1 VALGRRHE
9 VARSAPPRRAAWASL
24 ALALWVCASA
34 DCQSIPDWQLG
45 NAPFVVCA
53 DASDIACQSFGAPT
67 AVSQIASP
75 GDDDDKPTLTA
86 DLLQMYFLSTR
97 AAGPGSGD
105 VWQSLRASSADDW
118 GTPTL
123 VTAVSTTSRE
133 TSPAIA
139 SDGLTL
145 WFGSDR
151 SGGLGGLDIWVSN
164 ATNATNQD
172 GGAAA
177 WSAPTPVTELNSPE
191 DEIPRPPGEHDLVMP
206 VSRRPD
212 AGFPYQVFFADRA
225 DPGSPWSAPVP
236 DLSVDNA
243 GMNDDGFLTN
253 DGLTLYFSS
262 DRLTGTQDLFV
273 TERPSVTAPFAAPVA
288 LATLNTPT
296 YAERDPW
303 VSPDGHTIYFA
314 SDRTGSLQIYVA
326 TR

>member
-1 VALGRRHE
+1 VALGRRDE
-9 VARSAPPRRAAWASL
+9 VVGSALLPRA
-24 ALALWVCASA
+24 VCALSLVALSA
-34 DCQSIPDWQLG
+34 CASVACQSIPDWQLG
-45 NAPFVVCA
+45 NSPFVACA

-67 AVSQIASP
+67 AVSPIASP
-75 GDDDDKPTLTA
+75 GDDDEKPTLTA
-86 DLLQMYFLSTR
+86 DLLQLYFLSTR
-97 AAGPGSGD
+97 AGGPGSGD
-105 VWQSLRASSADDW
+105 VWQSLRASVADDW

-123 VTAVSTTSRE
+123 VTAVSGTSRE

-164 ATNATNQD
+164 ATNPTNQ
-172 GGAAA
+172 GGDAAV
-177 WSAPTPVTELNSPE
+177 WSVPTPVIELNSPE

-212 AGFPYQVFFADRA
+212 AGFPYQVFFADRPA
-225 DPGSPWSAPVP
+225 SGSPWNAPVP

-243 GMNDDGFLTN
+243 GMNDDGFLTD

-262 DRLTGTQDLFV
+262 DRLTGSQDLFV
-273 TERPSVTAPFAAPVA
+273 TERPTVTAPFAAPVA

-314 SDRTGSLQIYVA
+314 SDRTGSLQIYSA

>member
-1 VALGRRHE
+1 VALGRRRE
-9 VARSAPPRRAAWASL
+9 VVRGAPPPRAARAFFLSAVL
-24 ALALWVCASA
+24 AAGCH
-34 DCQSIPDWQLG
+34 SIPDWQLG
-45 NAPFVVCA
+45 DSPFVACA
-53 DASDIACQSFGAPT
+53 DPSDIACQSFGAPT
-67 AVSQIASP
+67 AVSTIASP

-86 DLLQMYFLSTR
+86 DLLQIYFLSTR

-105 VWQSLRASSADDW
+105 VWQSLRASIDDDW
-118 GTPTL
+118 TAPTL
-123 VTAVSTTSRE
+123 VAAVSSTSRE

-164 ATNATNQD
+164 ATNQEGDASV
-172 GGAAA
+172 

-191 DEIPRPPGEHDLVMP
+191 DEIPRPPGEHGLVMP

-212 AGFPYQVFFADRA
+212 AGFPYQVFFADR
-225 DPGSPWSAPVP
+225 PSTGSPWSAPSA

-243 GMNDDGFLTN
+243 GMNDDGFLTD

-273 TERPSVTAPFAAPVA
+273 TERPTVTAPFAAPVA

-314 SDRTGSLQIYVA
+314 SDRTGSLQIYTA